1 MSLKQIYEFFCPEV
15 GTRALPFAK
24 SAEECPPDL
33 ALSMYVHLE
42 ALTQS
47 QTGTV
52 APISPPTHCQG

>member
-15 GTRALPFAK
+15 GTRAFFREK
-24 SAEECPPDL
+24 RGRMSPDL
-33 ALSMYVHLE
+33 ALSVYVHLE